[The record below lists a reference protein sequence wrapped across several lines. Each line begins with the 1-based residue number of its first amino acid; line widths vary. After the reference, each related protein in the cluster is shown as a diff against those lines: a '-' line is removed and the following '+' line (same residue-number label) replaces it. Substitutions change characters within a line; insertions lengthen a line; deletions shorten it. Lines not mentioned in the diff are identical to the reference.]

1 MSGST
6 IGGVIGGIVGSFIP
20 VIGTQLGF
28 VIGSMIGGFV
38 DPDKVYGP
46 RLTDAQNQTSQV
58 GVPRPIV
65 YGTASV
71 KGNIIWAEKGVREI
85 RKKDNGK
92 GGPEQITFQYLKS
105 FAIAICEGPIKAIKT
120 IKCNGKVVYEASAN
134 AAGEYTGDT
143 SNLTAT
149 SRKFL
154 RNCKIYL
161 GDETQM
167 PDPTIEAVVGV
178 GNTSPY
184 RGTAYFV
191 MKDYDVTELRG
202 AVPQFDFVVVM
213 EGEDD
218 AAPGEYEAEGF
229 GNLFPWQPGSVG
241 RRDPRRPYI
250 TYEYGNGA
258 TDTWFSTVEEALA
271 DIEAY
276 SGLGSVNGYTL
287 RGWAR
292 QFESTPPNFFGPQ
305 YGQNGTWNPSMN
317 DPNQLAG
324 TTSVLGGSADI
335 GLVFSRYNYGGENNF
350 EAISTAVINAVG
362 GGWFSDSIGNTGS
375 AVWRLLDGAPSGYNS
390 TFNFGV
396 GQPQFA
402 RYNDFIVRVR
412 AIPTCEGNTP
422 EAMPVPDAPGYY
434 MRNDGTMFFHGECEP
449 KGGTFKQLA
458 IARKGNDG
466 IQPRLAYRSLPT
478 GPVLKLGDP
487 DYSNMAFWQTA
498 YNAAVAAGLIQSGW
512 VYNAS
517 GSVIAGA
524 YPQLVTAACECAPP
538 LPTVSR
544 NRISLASIVADLC
557 ERSGL
562 TADQYDVSQLTDL
575 VDGYVVATIGG
586 ADSFI
591 APLSQAY
598 FFDPAEWDAKLRFIK
613 RGGAAVFSIGP
624 DDLVERD
631 SGTGASIEE
640 ERTQEVDLLRKTTV
654 GYIDPVAG
662 FGPATQV
669 AERRAATVQ
678 AKGESAIEIPVAM
691 SAADAAKVA
700 DKRIKVAWGEP
711 GKYKFNLPYR
721 FSQYTPTDVGV
732 LTDKK
737 GRAHRVRI
745 MQSQEDSGVLIIEAP
760 QDSQAAYVSNAAG
773 VEPTPP
779 AVTTPGLIGGTRV
792 ELINASPLRDEHDQL
807 GLYVAAAGQL
817 PGWQG
822 AEIQLSTNGGVSGNT
837 VAVITEPATIGY
849 TLTALAA
856 TAKDYPA
863 EQTVDVFL
871 PVAPE
876 SVDYPTLLRFNNRAV
891 IGDEIIQYQTV
902 TDLGSN
908 AYRLSGLIR
917 NRYDTDPVAHAAGVR
932 FVLIDSSLVFVQAQ
946 QWMLGTQLHFRA
958 VSLGTSADAYAWQP
972 YAFTTARSQTEW
984 QPIWVRAK
992 DVGADIQVSWIGRA
1006 RLGTSPSPHHSQF
1019 FRGYRVTYTNGS
1031 TTTTHDVTT
1040 LTDTLVG
1047 GASLPGVVTI
1057 TVAGINAITGVGPA
1071 SEAISA

>member
-6 IGGVIGGIVGSFIP
+6 IGGIIGGIVGSFVGMP
-20 VIGTQLGF
+20 QLGF
-28 VIGSMIGGFV
+28 MIGSMIGGYV

-46 RLTDAQNQTSQV
+46 RLTDAQNQTCQI
-58 GVPRPIV
+58 GIPIPII

-71 KGNIIWAEKGVREI
+71 KGNVNWAEKGVREI
-85 RKKDNGK
+85 KQKKRAGK
-92 GGPEQITFQYLKS
+92 GGPEQITYKYLKS
-105 FAIAICEGPIKAIKT
+105 YAIGICEGPIKAIKT

-134 AAGEYTGDT
+134 ASGEYTGDT
-143 SNLTAT
+143 STLTAA

-154 RNCKIYL
+154 RKCKIYL

-184 RGTAYFV
+184 RGLAYIV
-191 MKDYDVTELRG
+191 VKDDDVTELRG
-202 AVPQFDFVVVM
+202 AVPQYEFTVVM
-213 EGEDD
+213 EGEDG
-218 AAPGEYEAEGF
+218 AATGEYEAEGF
-229 GNLFPWQPGSVG
+229 GNMFPWKTGSLG
-241 RRDPRRPYI
+241 LRDPRRPYI

-258 TDTWFSTVEEALA
+258 TGAWFPTVEEALA

-292 QFESTPPNFFGPQ
+292 EFASTAPNYFGPQ
-305 YGQNGTWNPSMN
+305 YGSSGTWNPAMT

-324 TTSVLGGSADI
+324 TTSVIGGSADM
-335 GLVFSRYNYGGENNF
+335 GLVYSRYTYGGENNF
-350 EAISTAVINAVG
+350 EANSTAVINSVG

-375 AVWRLLDGAPSGYNS
+375 AVWQLLEGAPSGYNS
-390 TFNFGV
+390 TFNFGF
-396 GQPQFA
+396 GQPEFA
-402 RYNDFIVRVR
+402 RYNDFIVKVR

-434 MRNDGTMFFHGECEP
+434 MGADGTMFFHGECEP
-449 KGGTFKQLA
+449 TGGTFKQLA

-466 IQPRLAYRSLPT
+466 AQPILAYRSLPI
-478 GPVLKLGDP
+478 GPVLELGDP
-487 DYSNMAFWQTA
+487 DYSNMAFWQSA
-498 YNAAVAAGLIQSGW
+498 YNAAVAAGRIQGGW
-512 VYNAS
+512 AYDAAGAVVS
-517 GSVIAGA
+517 GA
-524 YPQLVTAACECAPP
+524 YPQLVSTACECAPP
-538 LPTVSR
+538 LVTVAR
-544 NRISLASIVADLC
+544 DRISLATIVADLC

-586 ADSFI
+586 SDSFI

-598 FFDPAEWDAKLRFIK
+598 FFDPAEWDAKVRFVK
-613 RGGAAVFSIGP
+613 RGGSAVFSIGT

-631 SGTGASIEE
+631 SSDGAAIDE
-640 ERTQEVDLLRKTTV
+640 ERTQEVELLRKSTV
-654 GYIDPVAG
+654 GYIDPAAG
-662 FGPATQV
+662 FSPATQA

-711 GKYKFNLPYR
+711 GKYEFSLPYR

-732 LTDKK
+732 LTDKN

-745 MQSQEDSGVLIIEAP
+745 MKSQEDSGVLITEAP
-760 QDSQAAYVSNAAG
+760 QDSQAAYVSNAQG
-773 VEPTPP
+773 VEPNPP
-779 AVTTPGLIGGTRV
+779 AVTTPGLIGGTLM
-792 ELINASPLRDEHDQL
+792 ELINASPFRDEHDQL
-807 GLYVAAAGQL
+807 GLYVAVAGQL
-817 PGWQG
+817 SGWQG
-822 AEIQLSTNGGVSGNT
+822 AEIQISTDGGVSGDT
-837 VAVITEPATIGY
+837 FAVITEPATIGY

-871 PVAPE
+871 PDPPE
-876 SVDYPTLLRFNNRAV
+876 SVDYATLLRFYNRAV
-891 IGDEIIQYQTV
+891 IGDEIIQYETV
-902 TDLGSN
+902 TDLGSKT
-908 AYRLSGLIR
+908 YRLSGLIR

-932 FVLIDSSLVFVQAQ
+932 FVLIDSALAFVQAQ
-946 QWMLGTQLHFRA
+946 QWMLGAQLHFRA
-958 VSLGTSADAYAWQP
+958 VSIGTSADSYVWQP
-972 YAFTTARSQTEW
+972 YTFSKALSQTEW
-984 QPIWVRAK
+984 QPVWVRAK
-992 DVGADIQVSWIGRA
+992 DVGSDIQVSWIGRA
-1006 RLGTSPSPHHSQF
+1006 RLGTSPTPHHSQF

-1031 TTTTHDVTT
+1031 TVTTHDVTT

-1047 GASLPGVVTI
+1047 GASLPGAVTI
-1057 TVAGINAITGVGPA
+1057 TVAGINAITGLGPA
-1071 SEAISA
+1071 SEVISA